1 MRSQRPLNEDTT
13 FRLLG
18 FRTIL
23 REHYASVARY
33 VARRLPEE
41 CLDDVVS
48 ATFTVAWRKYDQV
61 EAPNLLWLYRIASY
75 EVAHERR
82 RLARHPQRVI
92 AGDLELTDT
101 HPLEEVIDLVS
112 AFSQL
117 SEPDAELLR
126 LVIGSNWSESDVLRY
141 SAARSIRSMFATHRA
156 KDRLATA
163 IKHSRNFDEVSKSTK
178 EQP

>member
-1 MRSQRPLNEDTT
+1 MKTQPFDSLAFER
-13 FRLLG
+13 F
-18 FRTIL
+18 F

-75 EVAHERR
+75 DVAHERL
-82 RLARHPQRVI
+82 RLARHPPRGI
-92 AGDLELTDT
+92 AGDLELTNT

-126 LVIGSNWSESDVLRY
+126 LVHWEQLERSDVAALLGCTINTLNVRY
-141 SAARSIRSMFATHRA
+141 HRA